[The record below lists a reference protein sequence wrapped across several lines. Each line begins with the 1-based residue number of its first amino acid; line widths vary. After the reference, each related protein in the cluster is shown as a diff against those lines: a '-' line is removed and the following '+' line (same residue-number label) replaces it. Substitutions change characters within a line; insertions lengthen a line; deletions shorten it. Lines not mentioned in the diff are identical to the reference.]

1 LAAMYRRV
9 HPILDGLRRRG
20 TTVYLVSCR
29 TRVLASRSKQ
39 SARIAGSANAQ
50 GAIESLP
57 MRHLVNI
64 FHPDCDR
71 TVRKWIGQGEH
82 SSISAANEGERLLAR
97 GFANF
102 GKTHSGLQEVSGH
115 DFSRA
120 VNAIKPTGAL
130 EPPEVFFEYKG
141 TCDPA
146 RHPRNQEVGFG
157 FQRPTV
163 LPSTSAN
170 HAKVPCGIS
179 TGGTSVFPP
188 SASTFA
194 RDAATSSVSM

>member
-1 LAAMYRRV
+1 MYRRV

-82 SSISAANEGERLLAR
+82 SSISAANEGERLLDR
-97 GFANF
+97 GSANF

-120 VNAIKPTGAL
+120 VNAIKPARASAPEGRPLLHRELLRDSLEGYCSIGACSA
-130 EPPEVFFEYKG
+130 
-141 TCDPA
+141 TD
-146 RHPRNQEVGFG
+146 RRN
-157 FQRPTV
+157 
-163 LPSTSAN
+163 PSTISEKDDDNEGGA
-170 HAKVPCGIS
+170 HAAHA
-179 TGGTSVFPP
+179 PP
-188 SASTFA
+188 
-194 RDAATSSVSM
+194 R

>member
-1 LAAMYRRV
+1 MAAMYRRV

-82 SSISAANEGERLLAR
+82 SSISAANEGERLLDR
-97 GFANF
+97 GSANF
-102 GKTHSGLQEVSGH
+102 GKTHSGLQEVVKPAAGRPERCEDSLLRPGKARSWSNRSPPRSLSVRYPPVYMLFCLTKVRLASLCLVRRSPH
-115 DFSRA
+115 L
-120 VNAIKPTGAL
+120 VAIEK
-130 EPPEVFFEYKG
+130 K
-141 TCDPA
+141 
-146 RHPRNQEVGFG
+146 
-157 FQRPTV
+157 
-163 LPSTSAN
+163 LPSQDQQPYPQR
-170 HAKVPCGIS
+170 KP
-179 TGGTSVFPP
+179 
-188 SASTFA
+188 
-194 RDAATSSVSM
+194 